1 MIKEPVGGPAAFYK
15 RSMEQ
20 HGVYV
25 APGHWFDLEDVYF
38 RVGFGWPTIDE
49 LKYGLGT
56 ISVLCVDKAR

>member
-1 MIKEPVGGPAAFYK
+1 
-15 RSMEQ
+15 MEQ

-49 LKYGLGT
+49 LKYRPETKERSGRVYKPWG
-56 ISVLCVDKAR
+56 V